1 MYQAPRE
8 KAKTAMGSHAST
20 SYAEGMPIRARL
32 VVPLAVCL
40 ALLVPSIAAA
50 DVTGFIGTNRTPA
63 NRGVKGFAIGTGL
76 LIAGFE
82 FEYADTKEDLP
93 SLAPQLKTYMFNG
106 LAQTPIAIARMQF
119 YGTVGGGIFRET
131 LTTVTET
138 NVGIN
143 VGGGV
148 KFTLAGP
155 IRLRLDYRV
164 FTLRGRPAYTKPQ
177 RFYAGINLKF

>member
-1 MYQAPRE
+1 MSI
-8 KAKTAMGSHAST
+8 G
-20 SYAEGMPIRARL
+20 ARSLGPL
-32 VVPLAVCL
+32 VCCL
-40 ALLVPSIAAA
+40 ILVPSLASA
-50 DVTGFIGTNRTPA
+50 DITGFIGTNRTPA

-76 LIAGFE
+76 LIAGVE
-82 FEYADTKEDLP
+82 FEYSDTKEDLATA
-93 SLAPQLKTYMFNG
+93 APQLRTYMFNG

-131 LTTVTET
+131 LTTLSET

-148 KFTLAGP
+148 KITLAGP
-155 IRLRLDYRV
+155 LRLRLDYRV
-164 FTLRGRPAYTKPQ
+164 FTLRGTPAYTKPQ